1 MRIILLFAIQR
12 SRQAGAFDVFSER
25 LACYASRM
33 QTELIVALDVPKTAD
48 IAGIIDVLPA
58 DISWFKVGLELF
70 CAAGPAALQPLIDR
84 KRSIF
89 LDLKL
94 HDIPRTVERAVLS
107 AAQHGADLITV
118 HASGGRAMLQAAAT
132 AARSCGA
139 RRPRILA
146 VTVLTSLD
154 QGDFGELGIAREPS
168 EHVLRLG
175 ELAAACGI
183 DGLVCS
189 PLEVARMRAAI
200 GPEMLLVTPGI
211 RFPESETGDQKRV
224 GSPYQAAHDGATHI
238 VVGRPILEAQDPH
251 SAARRMQEE
260 LRRHG

>member
-1 MRIILLFAIQR
+1 MHR
-12 SRQAGAFDVFSER
+12 G
-25 LACYASRM
+25 M
-33 QTELIVALDVPKTAD
+33 QTELIVALDVPNTAE
-48 IAGIIDVLPA
+48 IGRIVDVLPV
-58 DISWFKVGLELF
+58 DIRWFKVGLELF
-70 CAAGPAALQPLIDR
+70 CAAGPAALKPLIER
-84 KRSIF
+84 ERLVF

-94 HDIPRTVERAVLS
+94 HDIPRTIERAVRS

-118 HASGGRAMLQAAAT
+118 HASGGRAMLEAAAT
-132 AARSCGA
+132 AARSCSTG
-139 RRPRILA
+139 RPRILA

-154 QGDFGELGIAREPS
+154 STDFSDLGIAREPS

-211 RFPESETGDQKRV
+211 RFPESEPGDQKRV
-224 GSPYQAAHDGATHI
+224 GSPYQAARDGATHI

-251 SAARRMQEE
+251 AAARRMQEE
-260 LRRHG
+260 LRRRG